1 MKNLFSVLG
10 AAFIVMFVSAC
21 ARQPDAMSEAKIYS
35 NLLFIG
41 AYDNRQYRV
50 SAETLFT
57 DVLKKE
63 GIEAAPS
70 YNLLPG
76 LENIQSNT
84 QVADKL
90 KGTQYDGVL
99 VVTVLAK
106 RDSLVMDNYE
116 ASKGFMYLL
125 DGRPRRSAER
135 GSFIAWAGTGSF
147 EIYAG
152 LWDAETLRP
161 VWQVTTDAKTTGSDT
176 EDNKLLAEFVAEQL
190 KQKGVVKL
198 QSQ

>member
-1 MKNLFSVLG
+1 MKNLFYVLC
-10 AAFIVMFVSAC
+10 AAFIVLIVAAC
-21 ARQPDAMSEAKIYS
+21 SRQPDVAGEGKVYG

-41 AYDNRQYRV
+41 AYDDRQYRV

-63 GIEAAPS
+63 GIDAAAS

-90 KGTQYDGVL
+90 KGTKYDGVL
-99 VVTVLAK
+99 IVTVLAK
-106 RDSLVMDNYE
+106 RDSLVTDSYE
-116 ASKGFMYLL
+116 TSKGFVYLL

-135 GSFIAWAGTGSF
+135 GSFIAWADAGPF

-152 LWDAETLRP
+152 LWDAQTLRP
-161 VWQVTTDAKTTGSDT
+161 VWQIIPILYFKRI
-176 EDNKLLAEFVAEQL
+176 N
-190 KQKGVVKL
+190 
-198 QSQ
+198 